1 MNNKEKILDIVKDK
15 EWHCSICDFGKL
27 SSQSAAIIRD
37 LRKDGYEFES
47 DSNNPNRFCQIKF
60 CNKCDKNTIH
70 RKLK

>member
-47 DSNNPNRFCQIKF
+47 DP
-60 CNKCDKNTIH
+60 
-70 RKLK
+70 